1 VEPGAGV
8 LKYYTPMSKAI
19 VVPLEAIRT
28 DGWFERIGEGIGSFQ
43 ALCDIIGARF
53 FAFAMITGARIT
65 SLTVDRRVPDNTIVE
80 FVIGPDEGEG
90 AVEDV
95 QRLTLAEFR
104 MRLVAA
110 LVMEDALGPPP
121 ARATDVEAV
130 QLHIGVRYLLLAP
143 LYGYALRELTVEE
156 DASRILLSHDGIE
169 ETYQLGTFRAR
180 IRDHVREELVRIS
193 RPQSR
198 GAIELSRVEEAEL
211 AAGRGD
217 HQRIVELIGTWPAPL
232 AIFLRTPEGQ
242 SLPPDTRATIARGLS
257 LLGTACVSLG
267 DVGKGEEVLRLAVQY
282 AADGPAAP
290 DCFFRLADA
299 LMGDRRAGEAIGA
312 LRRAANLGIPGMKVW
327 PLLAEAFCQR
337 GRWLAALAAAI
348 ESRQSG
354 VPEELL
360 QPIFD
365 QIESSLGP
373 RLTPLL
379 SALEAQGEIQ
389 VVEAVSSRSGSGAA

>member
-1 VEPGAGV
+1 
-8 LKYYTPMSKAI
+8 MSKPI

-43 ALCDIIGARF
+43 ALCDIVGARF

-65 SLTVDRRVPDNTIVE
+65 SLTVDRRIPDNTIVE
-80 FVIGPDEGEG
+80 FVVGSEEGES
-90 AVEDV
+90 ADDA
-95 QRLTLAEFR
+95 QRLTLSEFR

-110 LVMEDALGPPP
+110 LVMEDPVGPAPLRP
-121 ARATDVEAV
+121 TDVEAV

-143 LYGYALRELTVEE
+143 LYGYALRELAIDVV
-156 DASRILLSHDGIE
+156 DGDNSRIVLLHDGIE
-169 ETYQLGTFRAR
+169 EEYQLSAFRAR

-198 GAIELSRVEEAEL
+198 GAIELSRVEEAER
-211 AAGRGD
+211 AAERGD
-217 HQRIVELIGTWPAPL
+217 HLNIVELLGGWPAPL

-242 SLPPDTRATIARGLS
+242 SLPADARSSIARGLS

-282 AADGPAAP
+282 AGDGPAAP

-312 LRRAANLGIPGMKVW
+312 LRRAANLGTPGMKVW

-337 GRWLAALAAAI
+337 GRWMAALGATLEAQAA
-348 ESRQSG
+348 G
-354 VPEELL
+354 VPPELL
-360 QPIFD
+360 QATLD
-365 QIESSLGP
+365 QVEAGLGP
-373 RLTPLL
+373 QLGPLL
-379 SALEAQGEIQ
+379 ATLEKP
-389 VVEAVSSRSGSGAA
+389 VEPRAAAGLTSRSPGSAA

>member
-1 VEPGAGV
+1 
-8 LKYYTPMSKAI
+8 MSFSMSNSL

-43 ALCDIIGARF
+43 ALCDIVGARF

-80 FVIGPDEGEG
+80 FVIGPDEGDTLR
-90 AVEDV
+90 EDA

-121 ARATDVEAV
+121 ERPTDVEAV

-143 LYGYALRELTVEE
+143 LYGYALRELTIDGE
-156 DASRILLSHDGIE
+156 DSRILLLHDGIE
-169 ETYQLGTFRAR
+169 ESYELPAFRAR

-198 GAIELSRVEEAEL
+198 GAIELSRVDEAER
-211 AAGRGD
+211 AAERGD
-217 HQRIVELIGTWPAPL
+217 HLKIVELLGSWPAPL

-242 SLPPDTRATIARGLS
+242 SLAAETRGSIARGLA
-257 LLGTACVSLG
+257 LLGTACVTLG

-282 AADGPAAP
+282 SGDGPAAP

-299 LMGDRRAGEAIGA
+299 LLSDHRAGEAIGP
-312 LRRAANLGIPGMKVW
+312 LRRAANLGTPGMKVW

-337 GRWLAALAAAI
+337 GRWLAAYGATLEARAA
-348 ESRQSG
+348 G
-354 VPEELL
+354 VPAELL
-360 QPIFD
+360 QATVD
-365 QIESSLGP
+365 QVEAGLGP
-373 RLTPLL
+373 NAGALL
-379 SALEAQGEIQ
+379 GALRRPSESPAPNTSPSRAPGGSSA
-389 VVEAVSSRSGSGAA
+389 